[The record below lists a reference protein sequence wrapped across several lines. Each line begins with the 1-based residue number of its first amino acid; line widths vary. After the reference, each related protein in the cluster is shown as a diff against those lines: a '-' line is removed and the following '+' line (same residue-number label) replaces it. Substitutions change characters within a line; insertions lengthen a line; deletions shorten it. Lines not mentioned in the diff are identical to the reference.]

1 MGFALPNG
9 AHVYIA
15 KKYGEADIIVSATN
29 DKETVLTLDGAHTQ
43 KAGAIV
49 HVNSGWS
56 GLDELIARVKA
67 VDATTITLEGI
78 NTTNIDKFP
87 EGGAVGSIRIV
98 EEWIEISQITDV
110 ANAGGEQQNIQI
122 QFLADDTQRNVNTF
136 KNARSQTY
144 TIAHDSSL
152 PFYPVLTSAD
162 ETQDTLASYMYVP
175 KAKENR
181 YWSSKVSFN
190 ETPNTAV
197 NAVETVTAVLN
208 LQSPAMVFYK
218 LTKGGAEAEVQK
230 GVAVI
235 KAAAAQKAAAA
246 TPAPPATEE

>member
-15 KKYGEADIIVSATN
+15 KKYGAVTSITSATN
-29 DKETVLTLDGAHTQ
+29 TPETVLTIEGPTTAKVGT
-43 KAGAIV
+43 IV
-49 HVNSGWS
+49 HINSGWS

-67 VDATTITLEGI
+67 VDENAVTLEGI
-78 NTTNIDKFP
+78 NTSNIDKFP
-87 EGGAVGSIRIV
+87 AGGAAGTIRII

-152 PFYPVLTSAD
+152 PFYPVLTAAD
-162 ETQDTLASYMYVP
+162 ETQDTLASYMLIP

-218 LTKGGAEAEVQK
+218 LTSGAAKAEVQK
-230 GVAVI
+230 GVPTV
-235 KAAAAQKAAAA
+235 KVAAPNNGSAS
-246 TPAPPATEE
+246 